1 MRAQPI
7 TALGVGL
14 LMCSVLPVS
23 GCGPTNGTAGSH
35 NDYTITD
42 RVTSLAIDNPVGNTR
57 IEGTDATTV
66 SVTEQLRYTGNPP
79 QTRHEI
85 TDGQLTL
92 SYTCPAEVT
101 NVDGDACS
109 VTYLVKVPRRLAVRI
124 NGQVGTATLTGL
136 AGPLT
141 LASST
146 GSINATELTSPAVKA
161 VASAGVI
168 TLTFAAPPTTVDART
183 QVGSVRVGL
192 PADMAYVVD
201 ARSQVGSVGI
211 TVRQDSSSRHHIR
224 AHSQVGTVTVD
235 NS

>member
-23 GCGPTNGTAGSH
+23 GCGPSNGTTGSH

-42 RVTSLAIDNPVGNTR
+42 PVTSLAIDNPVGNTR

-85 TDGQLTL
+85 TGGQLTL
-92 SYTCPAEVT
+92 SYTCPAEV
-101 NVDGDACS
+101 NNIDGDACS

-146 GSINATELTSPAVKA
+146 GSINATKLTSPAVTA
-161 VASAGVI
+161 AASAGVI
-168 TLTFAAPPTTVDART
+168 TLAFAAPPTTVDART

-192 PADMAYVVD
+192 PADTAYAVD

-211 TVRQDSSSRHHIR
+211 TVHQDSSSPHHIR
-224 AHSQVGTVTVD
+224 AYSQVGTVTVD

>member
-23 GCGPTNGTAGSH
+23 GCGPTNGNAGSH

-92 SYTCPAEVT
+92 SYTCPAEVN

-109 VTYLVKVPRRLAVRI
+109 VTYLVRCPTTRCTNQWPGRYSNVDRARWPPDPGLQHRKHQRYRAHQPRGESRGQRRRDHPNVRCAPHHR
-124 NGQVGTATLTGL
+124 GRAHPGRFGEGGTASRYGL
-136 AGPLT
+136 
-141 LASST
+141 
-146 GSINATELTSPAVKA
+146 
-161 VASAGVI
+161 
-168 TLTFAAPPTTVDART
+168 
-183 QVGSVRVGL
+183 
-192 PADMAYVVD
+192 
-201 ARSQVGSVGI
+201 RS
-211 TVRQDSSSRHHIR
+211 
-224 AHSQVGTVTVD
+224 
-235 NS
+235 

>member
-23 GCGPTNGTAGSH
+23 GCGPTNGNAGSH

-92 SYTCPAEVT
+92 SYTCPAEVN

-109 VTYLVKVPRRLAVRI
+109 VTYLVRCPTTRCTNQWPGRYSNVDRARRPPDLGLQGTLKGLGLSSCAAPRLVDLFLSSSAAFGQRRLRRR
-124 NGQVGTATLTGL
+124 
-136 AGPLT
+136 GP
-141 LASST
+141 
-146 GSINATELTSPAVKA
+146 GS
-161 VASAGVI
+161 
-168 TLTFAAPPTTVDART
+168 AR
-183 QVGSVRVGL
+183 
-192 PADMAYVVD
+192 
-201 ARSQVGSVGI
+201 
-211 TVRQDSSSRHHIR
+211 
-224 AHSQVGTVTVD
+224 
-235 NS
+235 